1 MKLTRRTLLKSAL
14 VVGTAAIGTGA
25 IGTQRVPAA
34 ASAPLGLRVFDSALS
49 ASRAWLGYQTGLAI
63 DVDNE
68 RGSRWAYLRSIET
81 CGVVSGLTSWSD
93 FVQVRG
99 VLQEKGKRLRLDSR
113 RGDLFYWEMA

>member
-14 VVGTAAIGTGA
+14 IVGAGTIGTRRG
-25 IGTQRVPAA
+25 RAA
-34 ASAPLGLRVFDSALS
+34 ASAPLWLWVFDSTLPS
-49 ASRAWLGYQTGLAI
+49 SRAWLSNQTGRAI

-68 RGSRWAYLRSIET
+68 RRTRWAYLRSFEPS
-81 CGVVSGLTSWSD
+81 GVVSGLTSWSD

-99 VLQEKGKRLRLDSR
+99 VLQEKGKRLRLESR

>member
-14 VVGTAAIGTGA
+14 VVGTTAV
-25 IGTQRVPAA
+25 GTQRVLTAA
-34 ASAPLGLRVFDSALS
+34 PAPLGLRVFDSGLPS
-49 ASRAWLGYQTGLAI
+49 SRAWLSHQTGPAI

-68 RGSRWAYLRSIET
+68 RRSRWAYLRSFEP

-99 VLQEKGKRLRLDSR
+99 VLQEKGKRLRLESR
-113 RGDLFYWEMA
+113 RGELFYWEMA

>member
-14 VVGTAAIGTGA
+14 VVGAAA
-25 IGTQRVPAA
+25 IGTQRVLTA
-34 ASAPLGLRVFDSALS
+34 ASAPFGLRVFDSGLS
-49 ASRAWLGYQTGLAI
+49 PSRAWLGHQTGPAI
-63 DVDNE
+63 DVDHE
-68 RGSRWAYLRSIET
+68 RRSRWTYLRSFEP

>member
-14 VVGTAAIGTGA
+14 IAGTAAINTR
-25 IGTQRVPAA
+25 RVLAA
-34 ASAPLGLRVFDSALS
+34 AAAPLGLRVFDSTLPSSRVWLS
-49 ASRAWLGYQTGLAI
+49 LKTGPAI

-68 RGSRWAYLRSIET
+68 RRSRWAYLRSFEPY
-81 CGVVSGLTSWSD
+81 GVVSGLTSWSD

-99 VLQEKGKRLRLDSR
+99 VLQEKGKRLRLESR